1 MGAWNIFRILGDL
14 SHMLSKGIL
23 IISIHR
29 NRSAEGVSL
38 ITQGLYSLV
47 FCTRYLDLYMERSA
61 WNAVFKVTY
70 IITSFYILGVMK
82 WLFPRSRERE
92 ISWKLGAIILGGSL
106 ALSPFVMMIF
116 ERRWGFLTWMWV
128 FSEILESVCVLPQLL
143 MLRQTTV
150 PTVIDSFYLLTL
162 GSYRALYCLNWFL
175 RELDVS
181 DRKPDAIAVIF
192 GLIQTALY
200 VDFSWVYY
208 TRQRVKLRA
217 GGVVDADD
225 MRRGWFLPRI
235 FGKQVEATEDEE
247 SGPALGSESSRGGR
261 SKWGSRGIS
270 VSADDGVLETERGN
284 RAHHE
289 ELDGAVDPDSRMHDP
304 DELAKAMDDDDEDED
319 TPLRQGQSSAQAHAI
334 PGGIRS
340 GHEWDD

>member
-23 IISIHR
+23 IFAIHR

-38 ITQGLYSLV
+38 ITQGLYALV
-47 FCTRYLDLYMERSA
+47 FCTRYLDLFRERSA
-61 WNAVFKVTY
+61 WNAIFKVTY
-70 IITSFYILGVMK
+70 IITSFYILAVMQ

-92 ISWKLGAIILGGSL
+92 ISWKLGAVILGGSL

-116 ERRWGFLTWMWV
+116 EKHWGFLTWMWV

-143 MLRQTTV
+143 LLRQTTI

-181 DRKPDAIAVIF
+181 DRKPNAIAVIF

-200 VDFSWVYY
+200 IDFAWVYY
-208 TRQRVKLRA
+208 TRQRVKLRG

-225 MRRGWFLPRI
+225 LSRGWFLHRI
-235 FGKQVEATEDEE
+235 FSKHAPATDDEE
-247 SGPALGSESSRGGR
+247 GGLGGDGSRGGR
-261 SKWGSRGIS
+261 ATWGARGIS
-270 VSADDGVLETERGN
+270 VSADDGVLGPERDDRDHREG
-284 RAHHE
+284 
-289 ELDGAVDPDSRMHDP
+289 LVGAVDPDAKMHDP
-304 DELAKAMDDDDEDED
+304 DELARAMEDDEDEGED
-319 TPLRQGQSSAQAHAI
+319 APLRAGQSSSQAHSTPA
-334 PGGIRS
+334 GIRS
-340 GHEWDD
+340 GDEWDD